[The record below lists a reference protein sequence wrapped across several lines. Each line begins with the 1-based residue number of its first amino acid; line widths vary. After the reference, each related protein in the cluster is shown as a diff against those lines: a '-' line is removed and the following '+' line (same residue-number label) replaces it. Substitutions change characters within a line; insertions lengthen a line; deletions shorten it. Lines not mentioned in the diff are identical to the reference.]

1 MSSGGTGLGTGLQ
14 TAGDAE
20 SLLGLPAG
28 TGGSAA
34 SASDWDKISKALGGV
49 GKSVGGSSDSQANYL
64 RIRAG
69 DAPVE
74 PGSASAANLLL
85 TLIQMHRNAMA
96 SSSQQQP
103 RTSLLG

>member
-1 MSSGGTGLGTGLQ
+1 MSGGTGLGTGLQ

-28 TGGSAA
+28 TGSSGAPSAT
-34 SASDWDKISKALGGV
+34 DWDKISRGLSGV
-49 GKSVGGSSDSQANYL
+49 GKSLGGSSDPQSNYL

-96 SSSQQQP
+96 SSAQQQQ